1 MSKVIKSELTS
12 SSLDNLNNLLSKEIS
27 DTENLINTINK
38 FLILL
43 NEQRNFAIEVYLV
56 NLS

>member
-38 FLILL
+38 LIDG
-43 NEQRNFAIEVYLV
+43 E
-56 NLS
+56 